1 MSNSKGPNRLK
12 AFLVGGTLTIAAV
25 VITDRVSAAVENWDG
40 AGLVFVALALGQL
53 SAVAVS
59 VYRLVGGATWIAASS
74 MFVAVPFGVLTDVAF
89 DSMYYGR
96 DRNLFP
102 FEILMFWIAA
112 LVPAL
117 LASL

>member
-1 MSNSKGPNRLK
+1 MLL
-12 AFLVGGTLTIAAV
+12 FCLVPLPIFGSPMCSAITL
-25 VITDRVSAAVENWDG
+25 
-40 AGLVFVALALGQL
+40 
-53 SAVAVS
+53 
-59 VYRLVGGATWIAASS
+59 
-74 MFVAVPFGVLTDVAF
+74 VPFGVLTDVAF

-117 LASL
+117 LASLRPADIDRLIGLGSIRDSSDG